1 MAGAFMKPNSIQQG
15 MVAAVLVALVVLTQ
29 GQHAFATM
37 HWPPAAWA
45 ALFLGGY
52 FLRQWFY
59 FALAAVG
66 IAFID
71 YAAIAWG
78 GVSGICITTAYLFI
92 FLAYGLLWAAGRY
105 LSVKDGLVRYT
116 LVASGAI
123 VSAEFISSGSY
134 YVATHDWAGV
144 GAMVNYLLA
153 FAPQTLWAFAFWMV
167 PAVLLQAVVSRIS
180 QPLNQRAGR

>member
-1 MAGAFMKPNSIQQG
+1 MKSSSLQQA
-15 MVAAVLVALVVLTQ
+15 MVAAVLVAVVAITQ
-29 GQHAFATM
+29 GQHAFGAL

-52 FLRQWFY
+52 VLGQWRY

-71 YAAIAWG
+71 YAAIQWG
-78 GVSGICITTAYLFI
+78 GVSGVCMTTAYLFI
-92 FLAYGLLWAAGRY
+92 FLAYGVLWGAGRY
-105 LSVKDGLVRYT
+105 LSTRSGWMRYT

-123 VSAEFISSGSY
+123 VVAEFISSGSF
-134 YVATHDWAGV
+134 YVATHAWSGV
-144 GAMVNYLLA
+144 AAMVDYLLA

-167 PAVLLQAVVSRIS
+167 PAVLVQVIVRRLI
-180 QPLNQRAGR
+180 QPLGQRADQ